1 MPSAMRALATAGRPT
16 AAAARSTSRAHRPLP
31 NFIQVTDTYFPGADS
46 ERAVPPTNRVEQE
59 LRAADARFDGIVGI
73 SADAIISIDEAQTII
88 LFNDGAG
95 EIFGYSAEEA
105 LGQSLDMLLPERFR
119 ATHHGHVRAFG
130 AGQDRARRMGH
141 RRSISGLRKNG
152 EEFPAEASIS
162 KYTDGDSVVYNV
174 VLRDVSEQ
182 RRAADQM
189 QALYD
194 EARQAV
200 LARDQTLAV
209 VSHDLRNPVN
219 AIKMLAAALVRSAR
233 SDAERSSS
241 DEVCDSAEIIRRA
254 AEQADRLIQ
263 DLLDVSRIEAGSLR
277 IHVAAEDL
285 SEIIGAACD
294 VLAPLAVEKSMDLR
308 WNISGELPLVSVDAA
323 RVHQVI
329 SNIAGN
335 AIKFTPAGGQIV
347 ISIERQPAELIVAV
361 SDTGP
366 GLPLEQVEKLTDR
379 RWQATRQTSGGS
391 GLGLVIA
398 KGIVEAHGGRLWAES
413 RPGAGSVFRFSL
425 PIYEVAPA

>member
-1 MPSAMRALATAGRPT
+1 M
-16 AAAARSTSRAHRPLP
+16 
-31 NFIQVTDTYFPGADS
+31 TDTYFTGAKS
-46 ERAVPPTNRVEQE
+46 KRAAPPTSRLEQE

-73 SADAIISIDEAQTII
+73 SADAIISMDEAQTII
-88 LFNDGAG
+88 LFNEGA
-95 EIFGYSAEEA
+95 EQIFGYSAEEV
-105 LGQSLDMLLPERFR
+105 LGQSLDILLPGRFR

-141 RRSISGLRKNG
+141 RRAISGLRKNG

-162 KYTDGDSVVYNV
+162 KYTVGDSVVYNV

-182 RRAADQM
+182 RRAADQL
-189 QALYD
+189 QAMYN
-194 EARQAV
+194 EAKQAV
-200 LARDQTLAV
+200 LARNQTLAV

-219 AIKMLAAALVRSAR
+219 AIKMLAAALMRSVR

-285 SEIIGAACD
+285 GEIIEAACE
-294 VLAPLAVEKSMDLR
+294 VLGPLAAEKSVGLR
-308 WNISGELPLVSVDAA
+308 CDMAQELPLVSVDAA

-335 AIKFTPAGGQIV
+335 AIKFTPAGGQV
-347 ISIERQPAELIVAV
+347 AISIERQVAELIVAV

>member
-1 MPSAMRALATAGRPT
+1 MR
-16 AAAARSTSRAHRPLP
+16 SK
-31 NFIQVTDTYFPGADS
+31 FVVGADGGRS
-46 ERAVPPTNRVEQE
+46 GIRQLLNVTMLGETSSGWAKSGSPNYEVLDPEM
-59 LRAADARFDGIVGI
+59 LADR
-73 SADAIISIDEAQTII
+73 
-88 LFNDGAG
+88 
-95 EIFGYSAEEA
+95 GY
-105 LGQSLDMLLPERFR
+105 LLP
-119 ATHHGHVRAFG
+119 
-130 AGQDRARRMGH
+130 
-141 RRSISGLRKNG
+141 
-152 EEFPAEASIS
+152 
-162 KYTDGDSVVYNV
+162 
-174 VLRDVSEQ
+174 
-182 RRAADQM
+182 
-189 QALYD
+189 
-194 EARQAV
+194 
-200 LARDQTLAV
+200 
-209 VSHDLRNPVN
+209 
-219 AIKMLAAALVRSAR
+219 LAAALVRSAR

-263 DLLDVSRIEAGSLR
+263 DLLDVSHIEAGSLR
-277 IHVAAEDL
+277 IHVAAEDM

-294 VLAPLAVEKSMDLR
+294 VLAPFAVEKSVDLR

-329 SNIAGN
+329 WNIAGN

-391 GLGLVIA
+391 GLGIVIA